1 MFDESLDIIK
11 NVIFDWYIAA
21 IKSLPD
27 FVAALVILLIFIY
40 SAKYLRKLV
49 LKLLKSYSPSA
60 AANNLIA
67 NISYVGMFSI
77 GIMVAL
83 SFVNWD
89 DTVNKLL
96 AGAGIIG
103 LGLSFAFQDIA
114 ANVFSGAV
122 IAIRR
127 LVKIGDIIETN
138 GIFGKVE
145 AVGIRSVEI
154 NNLEGQLV
162 VIPSRQV
169 LQNILK
175 LYTLSGKR
183 RVTLE
188 VGVSYTDDLEHVK
201 NVTLAAVE
209 NLCCMIDN
217 ESVEFF
223 YTKFDESSINFIV
236 RFWVNFNNQND
247 YLEAKSKA
255 VMKIK
260 KSFDENGITIP
271 FPIRTLDINKFP
283 NPDKQIFEIN

>member
-1 MFDESLDIIK
+1 LFDESLDIIK

-27 FVAALVILLIFIY
+27 FVAALVVLLIFIY

-183 RVTLE
+183 RVTIE
-188 VGVSYTDDLEHVK
+188 VGVSYTEDLEHVK

>member
-1 MFDESLDIIK
+1 LFDESLDIIK

-27 FVAALVILLIFIY
+27 FVAALVVLLIFIY

>member
-27 FVAALVILLIFIY
+27 FVAALVVLLIFIY

>member
-27 FVAALVILLIFIY
+27 FVAALVVLLIFIY

-183 RVTLE
+183 RVTIE
-188 VGVSYTDDLEHVK
+188 VGVSYTEDLEHVK